1 LVENWLIMEDLWSH
15 PLVVAT
21 YAAMFSM
28 VVGGIRAVIK
38 LFDRVTDLE
47 KSLAEL
53 HNDLDTLSTEL
64 RAHMADESRN
74 VQQLETTINNLA
86 ASMGRPQ
93 IGLRSE

>member
-1 LVENWLIMEDLWSH
+1 
-15 PLVVAT
+15 
-21 YAAMFSM
+21 
-28 VVGGIRAVIK
+28 
-38 LFDRVTDLE
+38 
-47 KSLAEL
+47 
-53 HNDLDTLSTEL
+53 LDTLSTEL